1 MFWTVHFE
9 LDSVAIW
16 KPDLEN
22 LTWKPDHRFD
32 GKLNGKIGSPELN
45 EKIDTAN
52 KILLKG
58 RKYYFI
64 WA

>member
-16 KPDLEN
+16 KPDLGS
-22 LTWKPDHRFD
+22 HRFD

-45 EKIDTAN
+45 DKIDTAN